1 MSQPSLAFERVLIS
15 KISEVLNTTGSSPL
29 IVSLS
34 GPSPAIARDSV
45 IVGNGYASAI
55 VAGKVMLNSMV
66 SGSGFP
72 SGATMAS
79 LRLNPG
85 AGLLQLSLSVST
97 VKVQLAR
104 KPDTYRRELLTAI
117 KQMTRM
123 ILF

>member
-1 MSQPSLAFERVLIS
+1 
-15 KISEVLNTTGSSPL
+15 
-29 IVSLS
+29 
-34 GPSPAIARDSV
+34 
-45 IVGNGYASAI
+45 
-55 VAGKVMLNSMV
+55 
-66 SGSGFP
+66 
-72 SGATMAS
+72 MAS

-104 KPDTYRRELLTAI
+104 KPDTYRLELLTAI